1 MQRQTSTSSQYK
13 PELDGLRTIAIILTV
28 LAHTGHFT
36 SYSVY
41 GVDIFF
47 VLSGYFIS
55 DVFIERKL
63 SVKDFIVNRFARL
76 YPLILLYSIIALLF
90 SLRFRTPGALGGS
103 IASLFMVKNFQ
114 GSDGLFGHFWSL
126 SAEFQFYLLVAILV
140 AALGHSAVYFF
151 TAPVMVYILINI
163 AFFQSSFTFAD
174 PAVFSNYNQ
183 LLGRPCEIWLGIF
196 AFYLCRRKIPRYWI
210 PVGISFFLSITFF
223 ILTCN
228 PFWIALSTLFVIC
241 YLDIQEDGFLSQI
254 LGSSIMRT
262 IGMLSFSI
270 YIWHLLIVNIY
281 EVTYIHL
288 YRRGPV
294 NTLGSFLLVL
304 VVSTLVGYFSYK
316 KFEMPVKARLLTK
329 FRSARN
335 S

>member
-1 MQRQTSTSSQYK
+1 MQRSLSTSSKYK
-13 PELDGLRTIAIILTV
+13 PELDGLRAIAILLTV

-36 SYSVY
+36 NYSVY

-63 SVKDFIVNRFARL
+63 SVKDFILNRFARL
-76 YPLILLYSIIALLF
+76 YPLILLYSIFALLF

-103 IASLFMVKNFQ
+103 IASLLMAKNFQ

-126 SAEFQFYLLVAILV
+126 SAEFQFYFLVAILV
-140 AALGHSAVYFF
+140 ATLGHSAVYFF
-151 TAPVMVYILINI
+151 IAPVVAYILVNI
-163 AFFQSSFTFAD
+163 AFFQHSFTFAD

-183 LLGRPCEIWLGIF
+183 LLARPSEIWLGIF
-196 AFYLCRRKIPRYWI
+196 AFYLCRRKVSRYWI
-210 PVGISFFLSITFF
+210 LLAISFLISITLF
-223 ILTCN
+223 IVTNN
-228 PFWIALSTLFVIC
+228 PFWIALSTLFAIC
-241 YLDIQEDGFLSQI
+241 YLDIQEDGLLSQI
-254 LGSSIMRT
+254 LGSLIMKT

-288 YRRGPV
+288 YRRVPV
-294 NTLGSFLLVL
+294 NTLSSFLLVL

-329 FRSARN
+329 FRPTRN